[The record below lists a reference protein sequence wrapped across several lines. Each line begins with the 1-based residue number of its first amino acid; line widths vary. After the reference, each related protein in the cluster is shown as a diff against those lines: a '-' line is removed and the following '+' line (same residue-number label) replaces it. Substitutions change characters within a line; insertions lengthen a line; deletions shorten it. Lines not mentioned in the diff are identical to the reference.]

1 MFKPPGMEIK
11 KEEYISGLRPCR
23 AVYNLSPSQLREAN
37 SRKKAAAGMNHADF
51 HLRHPSPLY
60 PIAPASRR
68 ATIVHQYASAPIVCS
83 MPTQQ

>member
-37 SRKKAAAGMNHADF
+37 SRKK
-51 HLRHPSPLY
+51 PLLG
-60 PIAPASRR
+60 
-68 ATIVHQYASAPIVCS
+68 
-83 MPTQQ
+83 